1 MVLKSM
7 NLHAPSRRVQ
17 SYRRTRENATVTAT
31 RKAKETR
38 MGVGGRDLDAELED
52 MEQDVRNTTAATEDS
67 DFDEMDEIEP
77 LAGELDE

>member
-7 NLHAPSRRVQ
+7 NLHAPSRRIQ
-17 SYRRTRENATVTAT
+17 SHRRTRENATVTAT

-52 MEQDVRNTTAATEDS
+52 ME
-67 DFDEMDEIEP
+67 
-77 LAGELDE
+77 

>member
-17 SYRRTRENATVTAT
+17 SHRRTRENATVTAA

-38 MGVGGRDLDAELED
+38 MGVGSRDLDAELED
-52 MEQDVRNTTAATEDS
+52 MEENVCNTTAATEDS
-67 DFDEMDEIEP
+67 DFDEMDDYP
-77 LAGELDE
+77 AVN